1 MTKRKYNYESVN
13 DLSEIDYDYISS
25 VSATEPEYL
34 SIEEI
39 NDFLNEMDYFLGDK
53 NFISEEDFLKDFD
66 DYDMNDIMRGLN

>member
-53 NFISEEDFLKDFD
+53 NFMSEEDFLKDFD